1 MKNCLITGMP
11 LFKRGKVKDIYDLG
25 DHLLIVASD

>member
-1 MKNCLITGMP
+1 MKNCLITGMQI
-11 LFKRGKVKDIYDLG
+11 FKRGEVKDIYDLG